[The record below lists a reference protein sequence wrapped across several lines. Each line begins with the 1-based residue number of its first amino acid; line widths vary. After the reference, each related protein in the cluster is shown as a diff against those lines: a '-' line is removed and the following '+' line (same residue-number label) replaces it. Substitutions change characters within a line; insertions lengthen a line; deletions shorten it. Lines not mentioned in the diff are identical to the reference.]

1 MATEHEIRNRHFLL
15 KGVTETEPFRT
26 RGMGQRG
33 EVPVRNRQ
41 QHSSVLRE
49 QLAEV
54 QASSDSEVTIQRDSG
69 ISEGLGIRV
78 EFESFPGVDL
88 AFERLARERSGIEVL
103 NVRRDD
109 AHAEGEVTQATVFVP
124 DGKLTHFEDLVRDY
138 VDQKVDARGRPR
150 DNRGLVDAIQR
161 IRAATLR
168 ALWTDTSQ
176 FPSEDEGPLWW
187 EVWLPARK
195 DRLASL
201 SSFRD
206 RVQPNGQVIP
216 GDVASNAD
224 TDTSGVDDR
233 MRVAEGQIY
242 FPERT
247 VVLVRASVGQLQQS
261 MLVLNSIAELRRAR
275 DTAEF
280 FQSLVPNE
288 QQEWLENLLS
298 RAIYPLEGDAV
309 PHVCLLDTGVNRGH
323 RLLEPALGVD
333 DVHTVDP
340 TWGADDGNGHG
351 TAMAGL
357 ALAGNLVEHLATT
370 EKIHFPLRLE
380 SVKLLPFDGA
390 NGGNPVLHGHITS
403 EAVSRPEVQAPERSR
418 VFGMAVTAKD
428 NRGRGE
434 PSAWSAAID
443 KLAADTDGQ
452 GGNPRLLVL
461 SAGNTEFGDWSLY
474 PDSNDT
480 DGIHDP
486 GQAWNALTVGAYT
499 ELVEISEPDVVDYE
513 AIAPA
518 GGLSPFSTTSL
529 TWQDDWPLK
538 PDIVLEGGNVAQ
550 SPSGPCQTDSLSLLT
565 TFYKPNERLFT
576 TTFATSAA
584 TAQAAR
590 LAALVMAEYPELWP
604 ETVRGLIVHSAEW
617 THAMQQSYLPAD
629 RNPTK
634 TDYARLIRRC
644 GFGAPNL
651 NRALWSVENSLT
663 MVVEE
668 TLHPFLRVGSRPPV
682 LRDMQLHRLPWPLE
696 VLEDLGDEPVEMRVT
711 LSYFIEPNPSSRGV
725 RSRYRYESHGL
736 RFDVKRPRESVTDF
750 KSRIN
755 LAARNEE
762 EGIRS
767 TSTDPAWLI
776 GPQQRHKGSIHG
788 DIWKGMASDL
798 ATRGYVAVYPTSG
811 WWKTRPTLERYDQQA
826 RYSLVVSISAP
837 ETAIDLYGDI
847 EARIANQG

>member
-1 MATEHEIRNRHFLL
+1 M
-15 KGVTETEPFRT
+15 
-26 RGMGQRG
+26 
-33 EVPVRNRQ
+33 
-41 QHSSVLRE
+41 
-49 QLAEV
+49 
-54 QASSDSEVTIQRDSG
+54 
-69 ISEGLGIRV
+69 

-88 AFERLARERSGIEVL
+88 AFESLARERSGIELL

-138 VDQKVDARGRPR
+138 VDQKVDARGHPR

-195 DRLASL
+195 DRQAVL

-206 RVQPNGQVIP
+206 RVQPKGQGIP

-247 VVLVRASVGQLQQS
+247 VILVRASVGQLQQS

-333 DVHTVDP
+333 DVHTVEP
-340 TWGADDGNGHG
+340 AWGADDGNGHG
-351 TAMAGL
+351 TGMAGL

-370 EKIHFPLRLE
+370 EKIHFPHRLE

-403 EAVSRPEVQAPERSR
+403 EAVSRPEVQAPDRSR

-461 SAGNTEFGDWSLY
+461 SAGNTEYDDWSLY

-513 AIAPA
+513 AIAPG

-529 TWQDDWPLK
+529 MWQDAWPLK

-550 SPSGPCQTDSLSLLT
+550 SPLGPCQTDSLSLLT

-634 TDYARLIRRC
+634 TEYARLIRRC

-651 NRALWSVENSLT
+651 NSALWSVENSLT

-668 TLHPFLRVGSRPPV
+668 TLHPFLRVGSRQPV

-696 VLEDLGDEPVEMRVT
+696 ILEDLGDEPVEMRVT
-711 LSYFIEPNPSSRGV
+711 LSYFIEPNPSSREV

-736 RFDVKRPRESVTDF
+736 RFDVKRPRESVSDF

-788 DIWKGMASDL
+788 DIWKGTASDL
-798 ATRGYVAVYPTSG
+798 ASRGYVAVYPTSG

-826 RYSLVVSISAP
+826 RYSLIVSISAP

-847 EARIANQG
+847 ENRIANQG